1 MKSPKAPKPSNEE
14 IAMTARQSRALDE
27 ETDEMEKRLKAV
39 TRGTLGSKSL
49 LAKAGGA
56 AGAGGASSRGGS
68 SMFGG
73 GNMMPTG
80 SMFRGGGYGG
90 NGATVFAQKAK
101 SKLPNP
107 RSA

>member
-27 ETDEMEKRLKAV
+27 ETEDMEKRLKAV

-49 LAKAGGA
+49 LAKAPTG
-56 AGAGGASSRGGS
+56 GAGGASSRGGS

>member
-27 ETDEMEKRLKAV
+27 ETEDMEKRLKAV

-56 AGAGGASSRGGS
+56 ASAGGASSRGGS

-90 NGATVFAQKAK
+90 GGATVFAQKAK
-101 SKLPNP
+101 SKLRNP